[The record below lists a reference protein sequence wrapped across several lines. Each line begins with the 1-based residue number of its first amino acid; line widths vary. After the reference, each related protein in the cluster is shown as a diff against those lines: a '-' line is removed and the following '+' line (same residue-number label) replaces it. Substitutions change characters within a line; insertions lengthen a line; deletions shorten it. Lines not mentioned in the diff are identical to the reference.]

1 MIIMAVNK
9 VVYNNET
16 LIDLTNDT
24 VTTNDLIEGVV
35 AHDKSGTRI
44 NGTLVI
50 RTVYTGSEAPSDSV
64 GTDGDIYLVL

>member
-1 MIIMAVNK
+1 MIIMAINK

-24 VTTNDLIEGVV
+24 VTTNDLVKGVV

-44 NGTLVI
+44 NGALIV
-50 RTVYTGSEAPSDSV
+50 RTVYTGSETPSNSV
-64 GTDGDIYLVL
+64 GIDGDIYLVL

>member
-9 VVYNNET
+9 VVYNNKT

-24 VTTNDLIEGVV
+24 VTTNNLVEGVI
-35 AHDKSGTRI
+35 AHDKSGTQI
-44 NGTLVI
+44 NGTLVV
-50 RTVYTGSEAPSDSV
+50 RTIYTGSETPSNSV

>member
-9 VVYNNET
+9 VVYNNKT

-24 VTTNDLIEGVV
+24 VTTNDLVEGVI
-35 AHDKSGTRI
+35 AHDKSGTQI
-44 NGTLVI
+44 NGTLVV
-50 RTVYTGSEAPSDSV
+50 RTIYTGSETPSNSL

>member
-9 VVYNNET
+9 VVYNNKT

-24 VTTNDLIEGVV
+24 VTTNDLVEGVI
-35 AHDKSGTRI
+35 AHDKSGTQI
-44 NGTLVI
+44 NGALVV
-50 RTVYTGSEAPSDSV
+50 RTIYTGSETPSNSV

>member
-9 VVYNNET
+9 VVYNNKT

-24 VTTNDLIEGVV
+24 VTTNDLVEGVI
-35 AHDKSGTRI
+35 AHDKSGTQI
-44 NGTLVI
+44 NGTLVV
-50 RTVYTGSEAPSDSV
+50 RTIYTGSETPSNSF

>member
-1 MIIMAVNK
+1 MIIMAINK

-24 VTTNDLIEGVV
+24 VTTNDLIKGVV

-44 NGTLVI
+44 NGALVV
-50 RTVYTGSEAPSDSV
+50 RTVYTGSETPSNSV
-64 GTDGDIYLVL
+64 GIDGDIYLVL

>member
-24 VTTNDLIEGVV
+24 ITPSDLVKGTI
-35 AHDKSGTRI
+35 AHDKTGTQI
-44 NGTLVI
+44 NGTLVV
-50 RTVYTGSEAPSDSV
+50 RTIYTGSETPSNSV

>member
-24 VTTNDLIEGVV
+24 ITPSDLVEGTI
-35 AHDKSGTRI
+35 AHDKTGTQI
-44 NGTLVI
+44 SGTLVV
-50 RTVYTGSEAPSDSV
+50 RTVYSGSEIPSDSV
-64 GTDGDIYLVL
+64 GNDGDIYLVL

>member
-24 VTTNDLIEGVV
+24 VTTNDLVEGVI
-35 AHDKSGTRI
+35 AHDKSGTQI
-44 NGTLVI
+44 NGTLVV
-50 RTVYTGSEAPSDSV
+50 RTIYTGSEIPSNSV
-64 GTDGDIYLVL
+64 GIDGDIYLVL

>member
-24 VTTNDLIEGVV
+24 VTTNDLVKGVV
-35 AHDKSGTRI
+35 AHDKSGARI
-44 NGTLVI
+44 NGALVV
-50 RTVYTGSEAPSDSV
+50 RTVYTGSETPSNSV
-64 GTDGDIYLVL
+64 GIDGDIYLVV

>member
-24 VTTNDLIEGVV
+24 VTTNDLVEGVI
-35 AHDKSGTRI
+35 AHDKSGTQI
-44 NGTLVI
+44 NGTLVV
-50 RTVYTGSEAPSDSV
+50 RTIYTRSF
-64 GTDGDIYLVL
+64 